1 MHISSP
7 ALLSKSHSI
16 WKEERWTIDNWI
28 INKKKSA
35 DGNSQL
41 LFSICLNIWIQRKDA
56 FMVSLLFIKKLL
68 LWKLRKENIKEG
80 QTNAKT
86 SNQIFWQ
93 FIPFYKFSKW
103 FRSIIVR
110 NQLKSLG
117 HRERIINVSLVERKI
132 RDRDNWFYKILII
145 FRNLINKRIS
155 SINLAGTLTKRT
167 FVAKALLNKKEK
179 MRNLAQKGDDRS
191 KS

>member
-1 MHISSP
+1 
-7 ALLSKSHSI
+7 
-16 WKEERWTIDNWI
+16 
-28 INKKKSA
+28 
-35 DGNSQL
+35 
-41 LFSICLNIWIQRKDA
+41 
-56 FMVSLLFIKKLL
+56 MVSLLFIKKLL

-179 MRNLAQKGDDRS
+179 NEKSGAKRGWPFKIINLSVVKNS
-191 KS
+191 KRPETFYNSWMKLYMYYVIELFLSFEHILRILQTCNI